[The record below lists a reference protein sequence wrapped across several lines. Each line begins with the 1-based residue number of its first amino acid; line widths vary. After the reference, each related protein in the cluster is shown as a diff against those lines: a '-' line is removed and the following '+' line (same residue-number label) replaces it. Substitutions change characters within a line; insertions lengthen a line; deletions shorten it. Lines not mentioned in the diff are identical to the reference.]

1 MDNIILQEFLKI
13 INKYNGFD
21 KKARNYGTDKLL
33 YPSEIHVIDVIGM
46 NEDMTTTKI
55 AESLGIT
62 KGAVSQITA
71 KLIDKKL
78 IRKQDGKGINEV
90 YLSLTKDGINAYHGH
105 QKLHERM
112 HSKMNKLIDEMD
124 DTTKESIINFI
135 RELNDELTRLEGKE

>member
-1 MDNIILQEFLKI
+1 MDNIILQEFMKI

-33 YPSEIHVIDVIGM
+33 YPSEVHVIDVIGM

-105 QKLHERM
+105 QKLHEHM